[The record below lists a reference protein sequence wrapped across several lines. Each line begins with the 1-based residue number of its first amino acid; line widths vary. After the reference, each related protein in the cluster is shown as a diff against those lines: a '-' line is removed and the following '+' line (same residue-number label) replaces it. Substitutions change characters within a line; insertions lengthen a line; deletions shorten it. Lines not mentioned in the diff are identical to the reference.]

1 MTPTP
6 LVTVWLVSGHR
17 RSPTALA
24 QVLEPAASVK
34 YLLPF
39 IIGAEMLDW

>member
-6 LVTVWLVSGHR
+6 LVTVWLVSGHG
-17 RSPTALA
+17 RSPTACA
-24 QVLEPAASVK
+24 RHKPAASVND
-34 YLLPF
+34 LLPF

>member
-6 LVTVWLVSGHR
+6 LVTVRLVSDHR

-24 QVLEPAASVK
+24 KPEPAASVS

>member
-6 LVTVWLVSGHR
+6 LVTVRLVSDHR
-17 RSPTALA
+17 RSPTAL
-24 QVLEPAASVK
+24 VRRLEARCFGV